1 MKEATGET
9 NMTIITIVLI
19 AAVLVV
25 ARPLLTSITESIGT
39 KWNEETSG
47 DGYEDQNYANNG

>member
-25 ARPLLTSITESIGT
+25 ARPLLTSITNSIGS
-39 KWNEETSG
+39 KWNNTIDDEQYAT
-47 DGYEDQNYANNG
+47 EDAN

>member
-25 ARPLLTSITESIGT
+25 ARPLLTGITESIGS
-39 KWNEETSG
+39 KWNDATDEN
-47 DGYEDQNYANNG
+47 QYATNDAN

>member
-25 ARPLLTSITESIGT
+25 ARPLLTSITESIGE
-39 KWNEETSG
+39 KWDDTTDGEQYETEE
-47 DGYEDQNYANNG
+47 

>member
-19 AAVLVV
+19 AAVLVI
-25 ARPLLTSITESIGT
+25 ARPLITGIT
-39 KWNEETSG
+39 KAIEGEWENQTNVDVDVDYEE
-47 DGYEDQNYANNG
+47 N